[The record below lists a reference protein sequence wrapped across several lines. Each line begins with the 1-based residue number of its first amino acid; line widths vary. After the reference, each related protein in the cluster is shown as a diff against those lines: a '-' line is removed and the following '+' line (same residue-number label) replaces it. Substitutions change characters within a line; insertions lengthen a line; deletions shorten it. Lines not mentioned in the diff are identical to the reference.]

1 MFKKYFNQI
10 FVDKFSIL
18 SQYGNLS
25 EFNYEKMKCLLSN
38 WNHRFKGNDTYF
50 DAEWNDGSTRIKI
63 RYQTNSGAFIQ
74 IIEEEWIENK
84 MLFVRSNQHS
94 IHL

>member
-1 MFKKYFNQI
+1 MLKKYFNQI
-10 FVDKFSIL
+10 FGDKFSIL

-25 EFNYEKMKCLLSN
+25 EFNNDKMKCLLSN
-38 WNHRFKGNDTYF
+38 WQHRYKGNDTLF

-63 RYQTNSGAFIQ
+63 RYQISTGTFIQ

-84 MLFVRSNQHS
+84 MLFIRSNQQS
-94 IHL
+94 VHL